1 MTGSAFA
8 ATAEALLD
16 AAGDSFFT
24 AVAGLVL
31 VLAAGL
37 LLDPAAA
44 EAPPAG
50 DLAFALLAAGFLPEA
65 LLALFSAIAIKR

>member
-1 MTGSAFA
+1 M
-8 ATAEALLD
+8 LD

-50 DLAFALLAAGFLPEA
+50 DFALALLAAGFLPEA
-65 LLALFSAIAIKR
+65 LLALFSAISIKRKDKCPKYS

>member
-1 MTGSAFA
+1 M
-8 ATAEALLD
+8 LD

-37 LLDPAAA
+37 LLDPAVA

-50 DLAFALLAAGFLPEA
+50 DLAFVLLAAGFLPDA
-65 LLALFSAIAIKR
+65 LLALFSAISIKRKDKCQKDS